1 MSISCTSHVHWV
13 YSWNV
18 MTYLP
23 FTWLNQLRLSAMR
36 WLFSHPS
43 HCTITIP
50 FSYACLVNVF
60 VCRWLQTLHV
70 NWMASLRS
78 RLPRACASRPCDF
91 VDSSTVLLS
100 FCKVPTDV
108 NRNLLRLIS
117 RCRYWDCSP
126 PLLKVAAF
134 LLFSA
139 SVHSLAFC
147 DTVLNPLCLN
157 GKNICVVIYCS
168 SVLLL
173 VECLPQTDLPKALR
187 IFIVEAAISVCSK
200 SVSKTQLIRPTS
212 KNKHA
217 FGWKFAIQ
225 EIKRKVPKRSSCEC

>member
-1 MSISCTSHVHWV
+1 MSISCTLHVYCA

-60 VCRWLQTLHV
+60 VWRWLQTLHV

-78 RLPRACASRPCDF
+78 RLPSACVSRPCADF
-91 VDSSTVLLS
+91 STALLS
-100 FCKVPTDV
+100 FCKVPHV
-108 NRNLLRLIS
+108 ERNLLRLIS
-117 RCRYWDCSP
+117 WCRYWDWNP
-126 PLLKVAAF
+126 PLVKEAEL
-134 LLFSA
+134 LLFPA
-139 SVHSLAFC
+139 SVHCLAAC

-157 GKNICVVIYCS
+157 GKNICVVMHCS
-168 SVLLL
+168 SVLLPL
-173 VECLPQTDLPKALR
+173 ECLPQTDLPITLR
-187 IFIVEAAISVCSK
+187 MFVVEAAISVCGK
-200 SVSKTQLIRPTS
+200 SVNKT
-212 KNKHA
+212 
-217 FGWKFAIQ
+217 
-225 EIKRKVPKRSSCEC
+225 